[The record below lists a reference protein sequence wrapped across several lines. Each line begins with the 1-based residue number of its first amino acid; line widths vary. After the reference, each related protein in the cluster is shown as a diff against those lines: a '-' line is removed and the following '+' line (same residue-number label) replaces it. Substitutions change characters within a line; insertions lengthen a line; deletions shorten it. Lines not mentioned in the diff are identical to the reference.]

1 VRTNVCA
8 SLCGTVTCPQ
18 PLFSTKSSDELDFI
32 VFMLL
37 SCAFHSLDP
46 EQKDILIEVIE
57 KLLADKT
64 TVVILWN
71 VYIT

>member
-1 VRTNVCA
+1 
-8 SLCGTVTCPQ
+8 LCVTVTCIQ
-18 PLFSTKSSDELDFI
+18 PLFSTKSSGELDFI

-37 SCAFHSLDP
+37 LCAFHSLDP